1 MKNSL
6 QVADLIWS
14 TLNTIENSSKSRDE
28 QINLIEQIVIKVANE
43 QRNIGRN
50 QILNNFQSQIESLK
64 KL

>member
-28 QINLIEQIVIKVANE
+28 QINLIEQIVIKVANK